1 MKNEARDKFLSKLIG
16 EEPFV
21 CVWCGTGAN
30 QKRLPVACS
39 APDGDGHLF
48 KVANIN
54 FSTWEGFGKLKEFMD
69 NSEECYRIYDSYL
82 DKIAEN
88 GNHVADTFERIT
100 PDSFADHV
108 CDEFKFYGR

>member
-1 MKNEARDKFLSKLIG
+1 MKNERDKFLTELIG
-16 EEPFV
+16 ECFEV
-21 CVWCGTGAN
+21 YGRHETGTPLKCNCCLRPLAN
-30 QKRLPVACS
+30 
-39 APDGDGHLF
+39 D
-48 KVANIN
+48 
-54 FSTWEGFGKLKEFMD
+54 FSTWEGFGKLKKFVE

-88 GNHVADTFERIT
+88 VNHVADTFERIT